1 MMSIGSWTLSSP
13 PPPSLT
19 YFYLFPLSL
28 SLLPQGQSKTVGG
41 KSSNDM
47 AASPVQSGG
56 VSSGSDNNVPPMSG
70 AGLTSKDIDGIHSVR
85 RERGRG

>member
-19 YFYLFPLSL
+19 YSSLFSSLSL

-56 VSSGSDNNVPPMSG
+56 VSSGSDNNVPPMPG

-85 RERGRG
+85 RERG